1 MPPAHRGG
9 PAYLGLSEDEPALTW
24 PPPRAATRGGA
35 GRGALALVVMVAA
48 VAGWLKGAPLLDG
61 MLSGVQ
67 GEVVVPST
75 LGYAGVAR
83 LPEGGPSRRGR
94 APGDAAGAVGAG
106 GSDPPAA
113 PAEQSEAVAGDGA
126 AQATRDVPRQDESP
140 SGPSSSSKPAG
151 IRIYTHQV
159 QPGETLWDIAQ
170 RYGTDVDTVAS
181 ANGLYDLD
189 YLKPGQVLDVPNVR
203 GVVHTVGRG
212 ETLSQIARSY
222 GVSVDRIVRGNAIVD
237 PDHLT
242 PGMRIVIPGASSRT
256 VDRLVVAGRLQRAFS
271 WPARG
276 GISSPFGWRW
286 GRMHEGIDIAVNT
299 GTPVRA
305 AAPGRVVY
313 ARWGGSYGY
322 LVSVDH
328 GDGVET
334 RYAHNSR
341 IVVREGQAVRR
352 GQVLAY
358 SGNTGNSTGPHVHFE
373 VRFRGRAVNPLA
385 YLR

>member
-1 MPPAHRGG
+1 
-9 PAYLGLSEDEPALTW
+9 
-24 PPPRAATRGGA
+24 
-35 GRGALALVVMVAA
+35 MVAA

-94 APGDAAGAVGAG
+94 ALGDASGAVGAG

-113 PAEQSEAVAGDGA
+113 PAEESEAVAGDDA
-126 AQATRDVPRQDESP
+126 VRATRDAPQQDESP

-242 PGMRIVIPGASSRT
+242 PGMRIVIPGASPRT